1 VKKTLPGRRVLLI
14 DSVSEVGGAERVL
27 LGLLRDLD
35 SSRWGSALCLL
46 APPGA
51 LSAEAAAYG
60 PVTHHPT
67 GRYRNLLGVGRAVV
81 ECRAEIGRTRADVV
95 HTNGVKAHV
104 VGGLAAA
111 FRRRRCVWHV
121 HDILDPRTV
130 LVGLALRI
138 PATLLVATS
147 HAVRARLE
155 HLGVEAARIR
165 VVHPGLDLERFDEAK
180 RRGSGAAVRQELSIP
195 PDAPIVSMIGR
206 LQPWKGQHIF
216 LAAASQVVERFPT
229 TRFLLVGD
237 AQFGLHA
244 EYPERLRRLATALQ
258 IDEHVH
264 FLGQR
269 ADVPRI
275 MDASTVIVHASVLPE
290 AFGLVVLEA
299 MAAGR
304 PVVAT
309 RAGGPCEL
317 IDDGV
322 TGVLVPPGQPGPL
335 ADALI
340 ALLADPPWCQN
351 LGAAARAKAAQGFA
365 AEATARGIQDA
376 WDEALRLPL
385 PGVTARRRSGMRTGC
400 LRVTEGAR

>member
-1 VKKTLPGRRVLLI
+1 M
-14 DSVSEVGGAERVL
+14 
-27 LGLLRDLD
+27 
-35 SSRWGSALCLL
+35 
-46 APPGA
+46 
-51 LSAEAAAYG
+51 
-60 PVTHHPT
+60 
-67 GRYRNLLGVGRAVV
+67 
-81 ECRAEIGRTRADVV
+81 
-95 HTNGVKAHV
+95 
-104 VGGLAAA
+104 
-111 FRRRRCVWHV
+111 
-121 HDILDPRTV
+121 LDPRSV
-130 LVGLALRI
+130 LVGVALRI

-147 HAVRARLE
+147 HAVRVRLE

-165 VVHPGLDLERFDEAK
+165 VVHPGLDLERFDEAG
-180 RRGSGAAVRQELSIP
+180 RRGSGAAMRQELNLP

-216 LAAASQVVERFPT
+216 LAAASQVVKRLPT

-244 EYPERLRRLATALQ
+244 EYPQRLRRLATALQ
-258 IDEHVH
+258 IDEHIR

-275 MDASTVIVHASVLPE
+275 MDASAVIVHASVLPE

-299 MAAGR
+299 MAASR

-340 ALLADPPWCQN
+340 ALLSDTQWCQN
-351 LGAAARAKAAQGFA
+351 LGAAARAKAAQAFA

-376 WDEALRLPL
+376 WDEALGLPL
-385 PGVTARRRSGMRTGC
+385 RGVTAHRRGGAAASC
-400 LRVTEGAR
+400 SAVSEGAR